1 MRPRP
6 RPRTAVG
13 SLLGAVLTAAG
24 DVEDARAA
32 PGPSPSSTAADCGCC
47 VYVSVRVAA
56 RPWGECS
63 GGLVECQT
71 GRVRGPL
78 RLSRRPQP
86 RLDPWQPGWSPFA
99 RAARSGPSG
108 WARGCRALP
117 PAAGSAARERSPGRT
132 GGGGGAPWLRR
143 GQGGPATKHQ
153 LSGSVSCPPPSRRP
167 PQLGSARP
175 CLISVKTG
183 VVI

>member
-132 GGGGGAPWLRR
+132 GGGGGPPGSAEGKVGRR
-143 GQGGPATKHQ
+143 LSISFPA
-153 LSGSVSCPPPSRRP
+153 LCPAPPPSRRP
-167 PQLGSARP
+167 PQLGS
-175 CLISVKTG
+175 IK
-183 VVI
+183 